1 MSQQINLYQPIFRK
15 QKIIFSARTIVL
27 VAAGLLV
34 VLLLWSFLVSQR
46 LGVLEEEYQRQVA
59 AEQRA
64 LEQLTRL
71 QGSAPAQA
79 DTEAL
84 EADINRLRQR
94 RDELRASLLS
104 LQQRRPV
111 SQARMPELLDALTRQ
126 VPDGLWLTH
135 LRLTEPERQLMLQG
149 RALSSR
155 LVPAYINGLS
165 SEPLVSGTGFRRVQ
179 VNRSDSDIPG
189 VSFLLRTGPDEG
201 EP

>member
-1 MSQQINLYQPIFRK
+1 MSQQINLYQPIFRQ
-15 QKIIFSARTIVL
+15 QKIIFSARTILL

-34 VLLLWSFLVSQR
+34 ALMLWGFLVSQR
-46 LGVLEEEYQRQVA
+46 LGVLEEEHQRQVA

-71 QGSAPAQA
+71 QASTPAQA
-79 DTEAL
+79 DSEAL
-84 EADINRLRQR
+84 EADINRLSQR

-104 LQQRRPV
+104 LQQRQPV

-165 SEPLVSGTGFRRVQ
+165 SEPLVSGTGFGQVQ
-179 VNRSDSDIPG
+179 VKRSDSDIPG
-189 VSFLLRTGPDEG
+189 VSFLLRTGQDEG
-201 EP
+201 QP